1 MAEAYATGSS
11 HQRRSLLNKVADFNW
26 GLLFLICLVATV
38 GFAMLYSVA
47 DGSWDPW
54 ASRQIIRFIFG
65 LAVLF
70 LVAVIDVRVWM
81 SLAYP
86 AYFIALLLLIGV
98 EVMGE
103 IGMGA
108 QRWLSF
114 GPLNLQPSELM
125 KIALVLALAR
135 YFHGLSIDGVSRPLR
150 LIPPVLMI
158 LVPVALVVKQPDL
171 GTALL
176 LLAGGFGIVFLAGI
190 NWWYIVGGAAMG
202 IAAIPIGWQFLADY
216 QKNRVLTFLN
226 PERDPLGTGYHILQS
241 KIAIGAGG
249 VFGQGFMQG
258 TQSHLNFLPEKQTDF
273 IFTMLAEEFGMAGAA
288 GLVSLYIAILAIG
301 VLIALNA
308 RAHFARLVAMGV
320 CITLFLY
327 VFINSAMVM
336 GLVPVVGVPMP
347 LVSYGGTSMMTIMF
361 GFGLLMSV
369 HVHRDVD
376 VPRRGGGL

>member
-1 MAEAYATGSS
+1 MTEAYNVTTPP
-11 HQRRSLLNKVADFNW
+11 RRGLLNKIADLNW
-26 GLLFLICLVATV
+26 GLLFLICMIATV
-38 GFAMLYSVA
+38 GFGMLYSVA

-54 ASRQIIRFIFG
+54 ASRQIVRFALG
-65 LAVLF
+65 LAVL
-70 LVAVIDVRVWM
+70 LVVAVIDLRVWM

-86 AYFIALLLLIGV
+86 AYILSLLLLIAV
-98 EVMGE
+98 EVAGE

-108 QRWLSF
+108 QRWLVL
-114 GPLNLQPSELM
+114 GPVNLQPSELM

-135 YFHGLSIDGVSRPLR
+135 YFHGLTVDEVSRPFR
-150 LIPPVLMI
+150 LIPPLLMI
-158 LVPVALVVKQPDL
+158 LIPVSLVIRQPDL
-171 GTALL
+171 GTSLL

-190 NWWYIVGGAAMG
+190 NWWYIIGSIAVGV
-202 IAAIPIGWQFLADY
+202 AAIPIGWQFLADY

-226 PERDPLGTGYHILQS
+226 PERDPLGAGYHILQS

-249 VFGQGFMQG
+249 VFGQGFLQG

-273 IFTMLAEEFGMAGAA
+273 IFTMLAEEFGLAGAA
-288 GLVSLYIAILAIG
+288 GLISLYIAILAIG
-301 VLIALNA
+301 VLTAMSA
-308 RAHFARLVAMGV
+308 RAQFGRLVAMGV

-327 VFINSAMVM
+327 VFINAAMVM

-376 VPRRGGGL
+376 VPRRTGAFW